1 MAKGMIGISGDLS
14 QWVIII
20 VLVIVGIC
28 IFSMFMGQR
37 EKFAGQ
43 SCDSNSDC
51 GSGEKCRSKVCQ
63 AVAPAPLNV

>member
-43 SCDSNSDC
+43 VV
-51 GSGEKCRSKVCQ
+51 K
-63 AVAPAPLNV
+63 NVGVRFVKLLHQHH